1 MTRTPSEPPGDST
14 GRPVDE
20 LQRLEME
27 VSPQF
32 VQQLQRK
39 IERRVL
45 ARDLSVMS
53 WELPKLMFS
62 ELLFV
67 CAQWVHGSRDRGDRS

>member
-1 MTRTPSEPPGDST
+1 MTRTPSDPPGDSI

-20 LQRLEME
+20 LQRLETE
-27 VSPQF
+27 TSPQF
-32 VQQLQRK
+32 MQRLHRK

-45 ARDLSVMS
+45 ARDLSVMT
-53 WELPKLMFS
+53 WELPKLIFS

-67 CAQWVHGSRDRGDRS
+67 CAQWVHSDQDRGDHS

>member
-1 MTRTPSEPPGDST
+1 M
-14 GRPVDE
+14 GRPIDE

-32 VQQLQRK
+32 VQRLQRT

-45 ARDLSVMS
+45 VRDLSVMS
-53 WELPKLMFS
+53 WELPKLVFA

-67 CAQWVHGSRDRGDRS
+67 CAQWAQNSKGSGDR